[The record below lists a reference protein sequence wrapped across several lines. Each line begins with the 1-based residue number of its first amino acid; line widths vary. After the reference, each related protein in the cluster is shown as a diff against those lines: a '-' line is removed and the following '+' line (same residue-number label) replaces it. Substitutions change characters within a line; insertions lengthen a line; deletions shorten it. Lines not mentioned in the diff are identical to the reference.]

1 MSHSTSFR
9 EQFQHSLAESCG
21 LTPQDTLLVA
31 LSGGPDSVALLHL
44 LLACGHKCIAAHC
57 NFNLRG
63 NESEGDE
70 LFVTALCEEWKVELL
85 KANFNTKK
93 HAQTNKIS
101 IEMAARE
108 LRYGWFDELLKTTDA
123 TLVATGHHG
132 NDSIETFFLNLSRGT
147 GIKGLTGIAARNN
160 NIIRPLLFA
169 SSTQINQYCR
179 DNKLSFRIDSSNQE
193 SDYKRNKI
201 RNTIVPIFEE
211 LNPSFFDT
219 MQNNISYLSEVYS
232 IFSNELERVR
242 KSIVAESNDSLLIP
256 IKMLNTHPQKGSIL
270 FEILQPYSFQGST
283 VSSILKSMNGN
294 PGKQFFSPSHR
305 VVIDRYNLIL
315 VPLTAQ
321 DKNRYAIE
329 ADQTRIDKPIDL
341 LLRSFQKPADY
352 IFPRDASVAHLDAD
366 YIEFPLFIRRA
377 LPGDRFKP
385 LGMQHFKKISDFFV
399 DQKMSLVD
407 KENTWILTNG
417 CDILWIIGQRID
429 ERYKITPATKQILEI
444 KILTKTLI
452 VLSTD

>member
-9 EQFQHSLAESCG
+9 EQFQHSLVESCG

-63 NESEGDE
+63 DESEGDE

-169 SSTQINQYCR
+169 SSAQINQYCR
-179 DNKLSFRIDSSNQE
+179 DNKLSF
-193 SDYKRNKI
+193 K
-201 RNTIVPIFEE
+201 
-211 LNPSFFDT
+211 
-219 MQNNISYLSEVYS
+219 SE
-232 IFSNELERVR
+232 
-242 KSIVAESNDSLLIP
+242 
-256 IKMLNTHPQKGSIL
+256 TQ
-270 FEILQPYSFQGST
+270 
-283 VSSILKSMNGN
+283 
-294 PGKQFFSPSHR
+294 
-305 VVIDRYNLIL
+305 
-315 VPLTAQ
+315 
-321 DKNRYAIE
+321 
-329 ADQTRIDKPIDL
+329 
-341 LLRSFQKPADY
+341 
-352 IFPRDASVAHLDAD
+352 
-366 YIEFPLFIRRA
+366 
-377 LPGDRFKP
+377 
-385 LGMQHFKKISDFFV
+385 
-399 DQKMSLVD
+399 
-407 KENTWILTNG
+407 
-417 CDILWIIGQRID
+417 
-429 ERYKITPATKQILEI
+429 
-444 KILTKTLI
+444 
-452 VLSTD
+452 